1 MRNSPTK
8 FRHFLK
14 FKSRK
19 LLNPRSKKLLLNT
32 PYFHTEIHYTQKET
46 QKYIILIHNTPLLLT
61 YLFMKTF
68 EF

>member
-1 MRNSPTK
+1 MRNSPTN
-8 FRHFLK
+8 FRYFLK

-19 LLNPRSKKLLLNT
+19 ILNPRSKKLLLNT
-32 PYFHTEIHYTQKET
+32 PYFDTEIHYTQKET

-61 YLFMKTF
+61 YLLIKTF